1 MPLPAV
7 DKGPL
12 DLEAE
17 LLILWRRLLKSEA
30 VTVDDDFFAAGGDS
44 LLAMEMLIEVER
56 LVGHPV
62 PETIL
67 FGAETIRQ
75 LAPKIAMQ
83 TGTPATPYFQFSA
96 CGHRPPLYFFN
107 GDLVS
112 GHSCMR
118 RMVELF
124 GPDYPI
130 ISIDPHG
137 LRGEPIP
144 PSIEEM
150 AADRLPHI
158 LERQT
163 SGPFLLG
170 GKCNGAMVAFET
182 ARLLMAAGHK
192 VDVVAMV
199 DPPTVNA
206 RPVTR
211 AIIRLMKPTVSPY
224 LLRWTYQLL
233 VRLEIF
239 FKASTSEKITKLLK
253 RLRVEKL
260 HDGLFD
266 PDIEIPPALW
276 DAYSIAMAQYLPA
289 PLEVPVSFYAAGSD
303 GRAWRLSSQL
313 EVIEVPGAHR
323 DTLTSSAELLV
334 DHLRQRID
342 LLADGTPR
350 DDKTDI

>member
-1 MPLPAV
+1 M
-7 DKGPL
+7 

-30 VTVDDDFFAAGGDS
+30 VTVDDDFFASGGDS

-83 TGTPATPYFQFSA
+83 TGTPATPFFQFHT
-96 CGHRPPLYFFN
+96 GGDRPPLYFFN

-112 GHSCMR
+112 GHAGVR

-150 AADRLPHI
+150 AADRLPLI

-192 VDVVAMV
+192 VDMVAMV
-199 DPPTVNA
+199 DPPTVSA
-206 RPVTR
+206 RPVPR
-211 AIIRLMKPTVSPY
+211 AIIGLMKPIVSPY
-224 LLRWTYQLL
+224 LLRWTFEQ
-233 VRLEIF
+233 
-239 FKASTSEKITKLLK
+239 
-253 RLRVEKL
+253 
-260 HDGLFD
+260 
-266 PDIEIPPALW
+266 
-276 DAYSIAMAQYLPA
+276 MAQ
-289 PLEVPVSFYAAGSD
+289 LERFKRIPRHR
-303 GRAWRLSSQL
+303 RASGIRSPSPRFRRRCGTLIQSQWRN
-313 EVIEVPGAHR
+313 IFRHR
-323 DTLTSSAELLV
+323 SRS
-334 DHLRQRID
+334 
-342 LLADGTPR
+342 P
-350 DDKTDI
+350 